1 MCTPLRCSTGMK
13 RLFWG
18 CIHSCIVLMQR
29 QGTHYRRQRS
39 MSTFLCLFKLFPIR
53 QRGKGTF
60 AYLLTANLIYIREAR
75 VLLLIP
81 PHYKFNIRQRGKGTF
96 AYLLT
101 TNSISFNCGCKL
113 QWTSPNYLP
122 YFFLLSPRCPH
133 HPSQKCYLPL
143 GPFEL
148 PAETLKQPSSRL
160 KIPQDLA
167 GTLTGPPRISAQAH
181 DKRLVNLH
189 ILF

>member
-39 MSTFLCLFKLFPIR
+39 MSTFLCLFKLFP
-53 QRGKGTF
+53 
-60 AYLLTANLIYIREAR
+60 
-75 VLLLIP
+75 
-81 PHYKFNIRQRGKGTF
+81 IRQRGKGTF